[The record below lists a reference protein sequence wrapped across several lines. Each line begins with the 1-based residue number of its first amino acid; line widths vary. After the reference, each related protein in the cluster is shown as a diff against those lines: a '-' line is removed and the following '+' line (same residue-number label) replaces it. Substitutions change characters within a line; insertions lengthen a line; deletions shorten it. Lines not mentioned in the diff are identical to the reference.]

1 MSYQI
6 LQIKRKSPSHKAC
19 WLCHIWIEQSWK
31 SIRMNYLTCD
41 PSPDVKPMLHFLSYT
56 LGSLLS
62 FSHSLSHHD
71 SRPIRHITLTL
82 TSLSPSPPSHPHVLL
97 PSLSP
102 LPPSHHRA
110 LLAIPKPYT
119 RSQPY
124 PQPRPSPSTHPSL
137 QSLPQPSPPPHSS
150 RSHSSP
156 APHSPSTS
164 PSPRSGSAPPP
175 LSSNSQQTSA
185 WTPRAPVSSPRPRP
199 CSGWRSWP
207 GSLGS
212 AEWWP
217 RGRRRRTLVWRLR
230 GRLRGWQERRHHLR
244 GLRRRGPG
252 RLLRG
257 RRGRRQ
263 GAAACRSSR
272 WGWAVCIERVSS
284 DGVGDVV
291 AWEMTLLHSV
301 HWFKRAFEERAD
313 KHV

>member
-1 MSYQI
+1 M
-6 LQIKRKSPSHKAC
+6 LVVPHMNWAVLEKHKNE
-19 WLCHIWIEQSWK
+19 LPNVR
-31 SIRMNYLTCD
+31 SISRRQTHVAFPFPYPRFAPL
-41 PSPDVKPMLHFLSYT
+41 FLS
-56 LGSLLS
+56 LFVSSWLS
-62 FSHSLSHHD
+62 SHTSHH
-71 SRPIRHITLTL
+71 SHPHLPLTL
-82 TSLSPSPPSHPHVLL
+82 SSLSPSPPSHPHVLL
-97 PSLSP
+97 TSLSP
-102 LPPSHHRA
+102 LLPSHHRA
-110 LLAIPKPYT
+110 LLTIPKPYT
-119 RSQPY
+119 RPQPY

-137 QSLPQPSPPPHSS
+137 QSLPQPSPPPQSS

-164 PSPRSGSAPPP
+164 PSPRSAPPP
-175 LSSNSQQTSA
+175 RSSNSRQTSG
-185 WTPRAPVSSPRPRP
+185 WTPRAPVSSPRPLM

-217 RGRRRRTLVWRLR
+217 RGRRRRARGWRLR
-230 GRLRGWQERRHHLR
+230 GRLRGWQERRHRLR
-244 GLRRRGPG
+244 GLRRRGLG

-301 HWFKRAFEERAD
+301 HWFTRAFEERAD